1 MKQGSHSI
9 TLYEVFFKKEDERN
23 PFPVLIQNLQ
33 EKQDNYFSKCY
44 HNVNAYFSHSTQ
56 SIYPLCDVINTN
68 RLVSNILTISMKNFF
83 YINIK
88 GFLLPYSTYT
98 LHITYTF
105 VLSTNVWVFF
115 SQKNFFVRFY
125 NLYLDRIKC
134 VFAILV

>member
-1 MKQGSHSI
+1 
-9 TLYEVFFKKEDERN
+9 
-23 PFPVLIQNLQ
+23 
-33 EKQDNYFSKCY
+33 
-44 HNVNAYFSHSTQ
+44 
-56 SIYPLCDVINTN
+56 
-68 RLVSNILTISMKNFF
+68 MKNFF

-115 SQKNFFVRFY
+115 SQKIFFVRFY

-134 VFAILV
+134 VFAILVWD